1 VIDSMTAVVEDGV
14 NTDEYFGSSSVGSF
28 TAQIKAAIGIRLG
41 QSKQTSSPRS
51 NGSSPASAGAARRKS
66 MPSLAHDVLPPRRQ
80 ADHLMS
86 IYWQYVD
93 SLYPFLDRS
102 KWEHS
107 YTALFA
113 GTPLDT
119 DERTFVATLDIIFA
133 LATQLVE
140 SLSTEQRSE
149 ASHVFFRRAQDLV
162 ELHLWDPGSLELIQY
177 LLLTSQYLQSTNH
190 PHQTWMVVGSAVRI
204 AQSLGLHLPETS
216 AAQTAMGRRELMR
229 RVWHGCVLMDR

>member
-1 VIDSMTAVVEDGV
+1 M
-14 NTDEYFGSSSVGSF
+14 
-28 TAQIKAAIGIRLG
+28 
-41 QSKQTSSPRS
+41 
-51 NGSSPASAGAARRKS
+51 
-66 MPSLAHDVLPPRRQ
+66 
-80 ADHLMS
+80 
-86 IYWQYVD
+86 
-93 SLYPFLDRS
+93 
-102 KWEHS
+102 
-107 YTALFA
+107 
-113 GTPLDT
+113 DT

-162 ELHLWDPGSLELIQY
+162 ELHLWDPGALELIQY